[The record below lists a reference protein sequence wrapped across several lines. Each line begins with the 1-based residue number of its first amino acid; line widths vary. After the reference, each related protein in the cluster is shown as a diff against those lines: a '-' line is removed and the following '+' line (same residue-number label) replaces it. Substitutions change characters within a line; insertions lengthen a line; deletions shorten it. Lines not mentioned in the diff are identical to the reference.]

1 MLVLNMPLTSRKSL
15 RLYKKIFYIKFNYS
29 TIQLFNYSTIQ
40 LFNYSTIQRFNQPK
54 LFLSKA
60 SISPAIVPCEGR
72 SA

>member
-1 MLVLNMPLTSRKSL
+1 MLVLNMPLTSRKSR
-15 RLYKKIFYIKFNYS
+15 RLYKKIFYIKFND
-29 TIQLFNYSTIQ
+29 
-40 LFNYSTIQRFNQPK
+40 STIQRFNQPK